1 MALNRPL
8 IPYQWAQLALPADI
22 QDPDTYQPTDPVYP
36 NPKTPQFP
44 TGWLVNPRQKVK
56 QPHEWINYW
65 YNGVDRGLT
74 AHYEATNLW
83 DTGIS
88 YPVGAIVS
96 SDNAIY
102 VASAVSS
109 SVPPT
114 TRMSTPWAA
123 SQFGAGSA
131 SAATA
136 AIAGFSAKIDNHAA
150 NTSNPHAVDYEDVGG
165 YSKAQIDNAVG
176 TIAAAAQAHISRQDN
191 PHAVDYTDLNALGA
205 VPGGTFTG
213 AVGMLRMVVPGMS
226 VEYTAMQ
233 MKLVVGSNSAGL
245 QSGAALKDDK
255 VLVHDNNFLPINLKT
270 NPRFVVPT
278 PEIQLPL
285 AIDINLMGTDVAT
298 TTEYTS
304 VAPVTYTN
312 KAGVSATAPINTPAF
327 AREGLVIQAAAGP
340 QLVLSGPNAGMPI
353 TAVATV
359 DGVRTK
365 SATTTFNNQNVLSYF
380 NATAT
385 IKDICIWYGT
395 LTPEQ
400 LATLGV

>member
-36 NPKTPQFP
+36 NPETPQFP

-74 AHYEATNLW
+74 AHYEVTNLW
-83 DTGIS
+83 DAGIS
-88 YPVGAIVS
+88 YPIGAVAR
-96 SDNAIY
+96 SDSVTYI
-102 VASAVSS
+102 ASAISTNT
-109 SVPPT
+109 PPT
-114 TRMSTPWAA
+114 VGMTTPWVPT
-123 SQFGAGSA
+123 QFGDGSA
-131 SAATA
+131 ANAVAGLAA
-136 AIAGFSAKIDNHAA
+136 FSAKIDNHAA
-150 NTSNPHAVDYEDVGG
+150 AKNNPHMETYESVDG
-165 YSKAQIDNAVG
+165 YSKTQIDDAV
-176 TIAAAAQAHISRQDN
+176 AAVNNAAQAHIGRVDN
-191 PHAVDYTDLNALGA
+191 PHAVDYTDLGTLGA

-213 AVGMLRMVVPGMS
+213 QVSMLRMKVLEMS
-226 VEYTAMQ
+226 IEYTAMQ
-233 MKLVVGSNSAGL
+233 LKLVVGANSAGL
-245 QSGAALKDDK
+245 QNGSALKDDK

-285 AIDINLMGTDVAT
+285 AIDINLMGTDVVT

-304 VAPVTYTN
+304 VAPVSYTD
-312 KAGVSATAPINTPAF
+312 KAGVATTAPVNTPAF
-327 AREGLVIQAAAGP
+327 SREGLVIQAAAGP
-340 QLVLSGPNAGMPI
+340 QLVLSGPNIGMPM

-359 DGVRTK
+359 DGVRVK
-365 SATTTFNNQNVLSYF
+365 SAASVFNSRNVLTYF
-380 NATAT
+380 NATST
-385 IKDICIWYGT
+385 IKDICIWYGE